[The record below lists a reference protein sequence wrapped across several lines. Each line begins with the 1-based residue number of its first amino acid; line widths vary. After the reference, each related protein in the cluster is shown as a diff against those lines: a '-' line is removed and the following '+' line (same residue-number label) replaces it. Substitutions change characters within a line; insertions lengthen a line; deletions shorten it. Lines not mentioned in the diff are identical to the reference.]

1 MSRIGRAP
9 VKVPSKVTVSVDK
22 DIIVKGPKGELSMP
36 VSNQVGIDINTSD
49 NIITFKALN
58 NSPQAKKLH
67 GTYRASVANM
77 IKGVTDGF
85 ERKLELQGVGYRG
98 QVQGKSLVLNVGYSH
113 QITIPA
119 PEGINLAVEANTKVT
134 VNGIDKQLVGQVAAN
149 IRATRPPE
157 PYKGKGV
164 KYSDEH
170 IKRKESKKT
179 A

>member
-85 ERKLELQGVGYRG
+85 ERKLELQG
-98 QVQGKSLVLNVGYSH
+98 KSLVLNVGYSH

-164 KYSDEH
+164 RYEGEYV
-170 IKRKESKKT
+170 RKKAGKT
-179 A
+179 GK

>member
-1 MSRIGRAP
+1 MSRIGRTP
-9 VKVPSKVTVSVDK
+9 VKVPNKVTVSVDK
-22 DIIVKGPKGELSMP
+22 NIIVKGPKGELSMP
-36 VSNQVGIDINTSD
+36 LSNQVGIDINTND
-49 NIITFKALN
+49 NIITFTPLN
-58 NSPQAKKLH
+58 NTPQAKKLH

-85 ERKLELQGVGYRG
+85 EKKLELQGVGYRG

-164 KYSDEH
+164 RYEGEYV
-170 IKRKESKKT
+170 RKKAGKT
-179 A
+179 GK

>member
-1 MSRIGRAP
+1 MSRVGKLP
-9 VKVPSKVTVSVDK
+9 VKVPNKVNVSIDK
-22 DIIVKGPKGELSMP
+22 DTIVIKGPKGELSMP
-36 VSNQVGIDINTSD
+36 LSEYVSVDQNDDT
-49 NIITFKALN
+49 ITFKPTN
-58 NSPQAKKLH
+58 KSPKANKLF

-77 IKGVTDGF
+77 VHGVTEGF
-85 ERKLELQGVGYRG
+85 EKKLELQGVGYRC
-98 QVQGKSLVLNVGYSH
+98 QVQGKSLILSVGYSH

-164 KYSDEH
+164 RYEGEYV
-170 IKRKESKKT
+170 RKKAGKT
-179 A
+179 GK

>member
-1 MSRIGRAP
+1 
-9 VKVPSKVTVSVDK
+9 
-22 DIIVKGPKGELSMP
+22 
-36 VSNQVGIDINTSD
+36 
-49 NIITFKALN
+49 
-58 NSPQAKKLH
+58 
-67 GTYRASVANM
+67 M

-164 KYSDEH
+164 RYEGEYV
-170 IKRKESKKT
+170 RKKAGKT
-179 A
+179 GK